1 METQDQ
7 LRQALMRARTE
18 LAFLLS
24 DQVRAQAEE
33 IRDMRQLV
41 NRLVQAI
48 DGNHGAASDRAPLL

>member
-33 IRDMRQLV
+33 IRDVRQLV
-41 NRLVQAI
+41 NRLVEAI
-48 DGNHGAASDRAPLL
+48 DGNRGAASDRAPLL